1 MINGKNFFSQS
12 VKTDLRTNYNI
23 HYNIDYSIIT
33 YIIKIA
39 TGHRDDYTT
48 GCLLDYLCF
57 KKLL

>member
-12 VKTDLRTNYNI
+12 VKTDLRTN
-23 HYNIDYSIIT
+23 YNIDYSIIT